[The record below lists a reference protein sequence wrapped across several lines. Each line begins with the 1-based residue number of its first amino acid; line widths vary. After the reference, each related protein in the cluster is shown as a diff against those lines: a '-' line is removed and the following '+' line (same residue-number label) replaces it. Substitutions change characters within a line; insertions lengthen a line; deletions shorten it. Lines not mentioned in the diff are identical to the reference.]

1 MNDVQDAKKAIRALG
16 QYADEAFDAYLN
28 KCFTQLDSP
37 AYASLKKNRLTTQLD
52 EQSPPRLRNVV
63 NRLLSHCLGRS
74 RHQSADAAIA
84 GLWQDLIVLFEQ
96 YHDANRVAA
105 YQDAFNIE
113 MLIQESLSELI
124 EEINAASVGFVRF
137 INEEFSQVSHIDLRI
152 KLNEQAIA
160 RAKRLTA
167 VLEGFALEE
176 RNTHVRNNE
185 FLTEMLLRHLPRELE
200 LAAKNLSYAMG
211 VLIERLVKLRKEQ
224 RTQKLIFL
232 FHQKFQQDPHY
243 KPSIEVALLSK
254 APPFLS
260 RGEGHIRPAS
270 VDVNAQ
276 ELTQVVALVDIVKR
290 LSASRN
296 VQPPA
301 PREKL
306 MIEQT
311 AAQVQEVI
319 TSEIDDFIAEIVFEI
334 RRRKGAWLASSFL
347 PYAPTPIGQDDFFL
361 LLMGRIKNL
370 PLALRHYHLEFM
382 GESLG
387 HSPHTR
393 LVEDLRITW
402 TGAHAE

>member
-1 MNDVQDAKKAIRALG
+1 MSDLQDAKKAIRALG

-37 AYASLKKNRLTTQLD
+37 AYVSLKKNRLTTQLD
-52 EQSPPRLRNVV
+52 EQSQPRLRNVV
-63 NRLLSHCLGRS
+63 NRLLSHCLGRT
-74 RHQSADAAIA
+74 RHQSADAAIS

-96 YHDANRVAA
+96 YHDANRIAA
-105 YQDAFNIE
+105 YNDAFNIE
-113 MLIQESLSELI
+113 MQIQESLSELI
-124 EEINAASVGFVRF
+124 EEINAASGGFVRF
-137 INEEFSQVSHIDLRI
+137 INEEFSQVSHIELRI
-152 KLNEQAIA
+152 KLNEQAIS

-200 LAAKNLSYAMG
+200 QAAKNLSYAMG

-232 FHQKFQQDPHY
+232 FQQKFQQDPHY
-243 KPSIEVALLSK
+243 RPSIEVALLST

-260 RGEGHIRPAS
+260 RGEGHIQPAS

-276 ELTQVVALVDIVKR
+276 EMLQVTALSDIVKR

-296 VQPPA
+296 TQPAA
-301 PREKL
+301 PREKVF
-306 MIEQT
+306 IEQ
-311 AAQVQEVI
+311 ASSQIQEI
-319 TSEIDDFIAEIVFEI
+319 QISAIDDFISEIVFEI
-334 RRRKGAWLASSFL
+334 RQRKGAWLASAFL
-347 PYAPTPIGQDDFFL
+347 PYAPTPIGRDDFFL
-361 LLMGRIKNL
+361 ILIGRIKSL
-370 PLALRHYHLEFM
+370 PLVLRHYHLEFI
-382 GESLG
+382 GTSL
-387 HSPHTR
+387 SQAPHTL
-393 LVEDLRITW
+393 LVDDVRITW